1 MRLGI
6 IADDLTGAM
15 DTGLQFSKQGLETL
29 VSMSWQEMPDAQVLV
44 VDTDSRA
51 VGASEARHRLEVV
64 ARMLEG
70 RTLYK
75 KVDSTMRGNVGFELR
90 ALADL
95 LHYVSMET
103 F

>member
-1 MRLGI
+1 VEKGMRLGI

-51 VGASEARHRLEVV
+51 VGASEARRRLQVV

-70 RTLYK
+70 RTL
-75 KVDSTMRGNVGFELR
+75 
-90 ALADL
+90 
-95 LHYVSMET
+95 SM
-103 F
+103 